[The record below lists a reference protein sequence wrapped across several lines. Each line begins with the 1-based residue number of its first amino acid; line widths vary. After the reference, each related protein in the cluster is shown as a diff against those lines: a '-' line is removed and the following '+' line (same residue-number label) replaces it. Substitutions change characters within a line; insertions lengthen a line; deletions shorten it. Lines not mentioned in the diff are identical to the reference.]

1 MESASKE
8 KAWRSGGVVG
18 LIVFLFSGRTSSR
31 GIIMYRYTFPS
42 WPSCLVLFCYD
53 SPSTGTSP
61 NCFCTTSGLWKK
73 CKGTSFMATCVLEST
88 DNCRACLART
98 YLQSPNLLRDCSKAA
113 IMQKTFAAEWRA
125 SHWHMR
131 FSLKLCQG
139 PRYREAREKSC

>member
-1 MESASKE
+1 MDSSVVKSASKE
-8 KAWRSGGVVG
+8 KAWRSVGVVG

-98 YLQSPNLLRDCSKAA
+98 YLQSPNLFVRLQQSGDHAASIWMLGRRPSRRNGALRTGICA
-113 IMQKTFAAEWRA
+113 F
-125 SHWHMR
+125 
-131 FSLKLCQG
+131 
-139 PRYREAREKSC
+139 P